1 MTVEYSIRG
10 SGMKRVLKG
19 ILMVLVA
26 LSVTAGLSAAERYAL
41 VIGNSNYT
49 AISPLRNPAND
60 AEDIAGTLRSIGFE
74 ADVLLDADL
83 RSMREAV
90 RSLGD
95 RLTVNK
101 DSVGLFFYA
110 GHGVQSGGENYLIPL
125 GADIRTDKDLPYEAL
140 NANYILDYLNEAGS
154 SFNMI
159 ILDACRDNPFSTFR
173 SAGRGL
179 AVVEAPRGSIV
190 MYSTGAGQV
199 AADGTG
205 RNSTFTTALLDHMI
219 VDGIEV
225 NEMVR
230 RVMRDVAK
238 NTDGIQVPAFYSNYF
253 GTFRFAGSGSP
264 ASAVTV
270 QTPAVRT
277 TQVLKPAA
285 AVLSPL
291 LIEGVWKGR
300 RQTGWSFDNMEYRI
314 SSWWGDSEVLSAA
327 ANVSSMPEDLA
338 AAFREYEIRHPKL
351 KRNSLLGFVLGMG
364 GFAVGM
370 AVSDSDA
377 ENEDQMA
384 TLAAGSLAVSLG
396 FSTWGF
402 LASIKVQKEH
412 NELIQRYNQWATTQ
426 AP

>member
-1 MTVEYSIRG
+1 MN
-10 SGMKRVLKG
+10 RVWKNILVV
-19 ILMVLVA
+19 LMVL
-26 LSVTAGLSAAERYAL
+26 SMTAGLSAAERFAL

-49 AISPLRNPAND
+49 EITPLRNPAND
-60 AEDIAGTLRSIGFE
+60 AADVANTLTSIGFE
-74 ADVLLDADL
+74 VDVLLDADL
-83 RSMREAV
+83 RSMRDAV

-110 GHGVQSGGENYLIPL
+110 GHGVQSGGENYLIPVM
-125 GADIRTDKDLPYEAL
+125 ADIRTDKDLPYEAL

-205 RNSTFTTALLDHMI
+205 RNSTFTAALLDHMTE
-219 VDGIEV
+219 DGIEV

-230 RVMRDVAK
+230 RVMRDVAN

-253 GTFRFAGSGSP
+253 GTFRFVGSGSP
-264 ASAVTV
+264 ASL
-270 QTPAVRT
+270 TPAVTPAAT
-277 TQVLKPAA
+277 TAQVLQPAA
-285 AVLSPL
+285 TVLSPL
-291 LIEGVWKGR
+291 LIEGIWKGR
-300 RQTGWSFDNMEYRI
+300 RQTGWSFDNTEYRI
-314 SSWWGDSEVLSAA
+314 SPWWGDSEVLSAA
-327 ANVSSMPEDLA
+327 ADVSSMPEDLA

-351 KRNSLLGFVLGMG
+351 KRNSMLGFVIGMG
-364 GFAVGM
+364 GDAGAVKRR
-370 AVSDSDA
+370 
-377 ENEDQMA
+377 
-384 TLAAGSLAVSLG
+384 LAAPGSRSSSPVP
-396 FSTWGF
+396 
-402 LASIKVQKEH
+402 VPQ
-412 NELIQRYNQWATTQ
+412 LIEG
-426 AP
+426 

>member
-1 MTVEYSIRG
+1 MNRMV
-10 SGMKRVLKG
+10 KC
-19 ILMVLVA
+19 ILAVLVA

-49 AISPLRNPAND
+49 EIAPLRNPAND
-60 AEDIAGTLRSIGFE
+60 AADIANTLTSIGFE
-74 ADVLLDADL
+74 VDVLLDADL
-83 RSMREAV
+83 RTMRDAV
-90 RSLGD
+90 RDLGD

-125 GADIRTDKDLPYEAL
+125 RADIRTDKDLPYEAL

-179 AVVEAPRGSIV
+179 AVVEAPKGSIV

-199 AADGTG
+199 ASDGIG
-205 RNSTFTTALLDHMI
+205 RNSTFTAALLDHMTAA
-219 VDGIEV
+219 DIEV

-285 AVLSPL
+285 EFLSPF

-300 RQTGWSFDNMEYRI
+300 RQTGWSFDSTEYRI
-314 SSWWGDSEVLSAA
+314 SPWWGDSEVLSAA
-327 ANVSSMPEDLA
+327 ASVSSMPEDLT
-338 AAFREYEIRHPKL
+338 AAFREYEVRHPKL
-351 KRNSLLGFVLGMG
+351 KRNSMLGFILGMG
-364 GFAVGM
+364 GFAVSM
-370 AVSDSDA
+370 AVSDSNA
-377 ENEDQMA
+377 EDEDQMA
-384 TLAAGSLAVSLG
+384 AMAAGSLAVSLG

-402 LASIKVQKEH
+402 LASIKVKKEH
-412 NELIQRYNQWATTQ
+412 DELIRRYNQWAATQ
-426 AP
+426 TP